1 MAKNEGVD
9 IYVIPENFIEGG
21 RILNGMFKTRNFIEA
36 VALALAV
43 GIPLWF
49 IPYPSIAVK
58 LSVLISVVLPVF
70 IMGIIGIND
79 SSLLEFLQQFVK
91 WKKNKRIMIY
101 NTNTRSRDVRP
112 VEVVLSQELP
122 KDKIVKTI
130 DTWRENKRNKSTGET
145 FIEGRDFVFD
155 EEEVNTS
162 YAAAEN
168 KLLAQDD
175 TSSDETAEKK
185 PKKERK
191 RKNKKGKGRGENT
204 ETAEETVST
213 SDTEET
219 NDTEAETVQGADTE
233 ATETE
238 NEPHEVSDKVEENS
252 AKEGK
257 IPAENDVKEQ
267 DDELDEEFIDVEAVT
282 DETDD
287 VFDIITGE

>member
-1 MAKNEGVD
+1 MMAKNEGVD

-21 RILNGMFKTRNFIEA
+21 RILNGMFKTRNFVEA

-49 IPYPSIAVK
+49 IPYPSVAMK
-58 LSVLISVVLPVF
+58 MSVLISVVLPVF
-70 IMGIIGIND
+70 IMGVIGIND
-79 SSLLEFLQQFVK
+79 SSLLEFLQQFLK
-91 WKKNKRIMIY
+91 WRKNKRIMIY

-130 DTWRENKRNKSTGET
+130 DTWRENKRHKSTGET

-155 EEEVNTS
+155 EEVNTS
-162 YAAAEN
+162 YTAAEN
-168 KLLAQDD
+168 KLLSQDD
-175 TSSDETAEKK
+175 TDETAEKK

-191 RKNKKGKGRGENT
+191 HKGKKAKDGENT

-213 SDTEET
+213 SDTEEVD
-219 NDTEAETVQGADTE
+219 NTEAETAQEADTE
-233 ATETE
+233 PTETE
-238 NEPHEVSDKVEENS
+238 NEPHEVSDRAEENS
-252 AKEGK
+252 AQEGK
-257 IPAENDVKEQ
+257 RPAKNDVQKQE
-267 DDELDEEFIDVEAVT
+267 DEFDKFIDVEAVT